1 MFPEVF
7 YELFLNMPRQ
17 GPGSN
22 EYTRRAYDCLSHLPK
37 EPFILDIG
45 CGSGMQTLELARI
58 SGGHV
63 TALDNYQPFLDILE
77 KNAKSTGLDKQIKSL
92 NGSMFELPF
101 PKSTFDIIWSEGA
114 IFVIGFE
121 KGLCE
126 WKPFIKP
133 GSYLVVSELTWI
145 TPDRPDE
152 IRAYL
157 EGEYPAMKDDNG
169 NREIIRQAGYRM
181 IDSFILPE
189 AVWKDDFYKPYQI
202 QLDWLKNKY
211 AGNRETLEVLDTYQH
226 EIDMYTNYSR
236 HYSYVFY
243 VMQPQ

>member
-17 GPGSN
+17 GLGSN
-22 EYTRRAYDCLSHLPK
+22 EYTRRAYDYFSHLAK
-37 EPFILDIG
+37 EPCILDIG

-77 KNAKSTGLDKQIKSL
+77 KNAKSAGLDKLIKSL

-114 IFVIGFE
+114 IFIIGFK
-121 KGLCE
+121 KGLYE

-133 GSYLVVSELTWI
+133 CGYLVVSELTWI
-145 TPDRPDE
+145 RSDQPDQPSTGRH
-152 IRAYL
+152 
-157 EGEYPAMKDDNG
+157 
-169 NREIIRQAGYRM
+169 RQG
-181 IDSFILPE
+181 
-189 AVWKDDFYKPYQI
+189 
-202 QLDWLKNKY
+202 
-211 AGNRETLEVLDTYQH
+211 GCG
-226 EIDMYTNYSR
+226 
-236 HYSYVFY
+236 
-243 VMQPQ
+243 